1 MLTLYKIG
9 NASKALLP
17 WTIWRDGTSVY
28 TEWTPPKAIEPQVA
42 VAQFESVESADQHYR
57 TAITKKR
64 RLGYSEEV
72 SDSSPKLLPMLANK
86 YNPES
91 STSRKF
97 PYFVQPKYDGQRCIY
112 DAPNKRLL
120 SRTGQMILS
129 LPSLLER
136 LVLFQYPSLDG
147 ELYCHGKS
155 LQQILS
161 STRQTVNIVDDESIK
176 YMVYDLPVPDI
187 KQRDRIQLL
196 KTLANHTEK
205 RILISEYSIVY
216 SHEEVLQMHSTYV
229 DRGYEGVMLR
239 HPDGLYRFGP
249 RTSDLLKFK
258 TELDDYFPIHSI
270 KKDKVG
276 NPIFSLRSPNGLF
289 NAVIEGDDAYRKQ
302 LYEQRSSLIGM
313 QVKVH
318 YIGLS
323 DIGIPRHARIVSLSE
338 E

>member
-17 WTIWRDGTSVY
+17 WTIWREGSSVY
-28 TEWTPPKAIEPQVA
+28 TEWTPPKAMSPQVA
-42 VAQFESVESADQHYR
+42 ISQFESPELADRHYR
-57 TAITKKR
+57 EAITKKR
-64 RLGYSEEV
+64 RLGYSEEIK
-72 SDSSPKLLPMLANK
+72 DDKPLLPMLANK

-91 STSRKF
+91 STSNKF
-97 PYFVQPKYDGQRCIY
+97 PYFVQPKYDGQRCIF
-112 DAPNKRLL
+112 DSVNKRLL
-120 SRTGQMILS
+120 SRTGQIILS

-161 STRQTVNIVDDESIK
+161 STRQTVNVEDDESIC
-176 YMVYDLPVPDI
+176 YMVYDLPVPDV
-187 KQRDRIQLL
+187 KQRDRIKLL
-196 KTLANHTEK
+196 STLSNHSEK
-205 RILISEYSIVY
+205 RILISEYAVVY
-216 SHEEVLQMHSTYV
+216 SHEEVAQIHSTYV

-249 RTSDLLKFK
+249 RTSALLKHK
-258 TELDDYFPIHSI
+258 VELDDYFPIHSI